1 MVNKHLPELV
11 RRLGKFPAV
20 KAVSAVTQLPHET

>member
-11 RRLGKFPAV
+11 RRLGKSPAV